1 MGSLFYDVQ
10 KEGCSFTAAVNTL
23 NVHISQKLC
32 QQTARLINSRFAGKY
47 MERYIDKF
55 LNYLKVEKNSS
66 VHTLINY
73 SVDLRELSEF
83 LTSKEIADID
93 VLDIRKFLV
102 SLRQKGFKKVT
113 IARKMAC
120 LRSFFKFLCREGHIK
135 SNPMIGLVGPKLEK
149 KLPIFL
155 SEDDMSKLLD
165 TPDIKEPMGLR
176 DKAILET
183 LYSTGLRVS
192 ELVSLNIENIDFISG
207 IIRVLGKGKKERLA
221 PIGDKAL
228 RVIKNYIQNRSKSA
242 GTSSRVLFLNKD
254 GRRLTD
260 RSIRNIIDKY
270 IKVAS
275 VRADISPHSLRHSF
289 ATHLLNRGAD
299 LRSVQELLG
308 HANLSTTT
316 IYTHLSTEKLKN
328 VYDKTHPRA

>member
-1 MGSLFYDVQ
+1 
-10 KEGCSFTAAVNTL
+10 
-23 NVHISQKLC
+23 
-32 QQTARLINSRFAGKY
+32 

-55 LNYLKVEKNSS
+55 LNYLKVEKDSS
-66 VHTLINY
+66 VHTLTNY
-73 SVDLRELSEF
+73 SIDLRDLSQF
-83 LTSKEIADID
+83 LEDRDLKNID

-102 SLRQKGFKKVT
+102 NLRQKGFKKVT

-120 LRSFFKFLCREGHIK
+120 LRSFFKFLCREGHLRT
-135 SNPMIGLVGPKLEK
+135 NPMIGLVGPKLEK

-155 SEDDMSKLLD
+155 GEDDVAKLLEA
-165 TPDIKEPMGLR
+165 PKEKDFPGLR
-176 DKAILET
+176 DKAMLET
-183 LYSTGLRVS
+183 LYSTGIRVG
-192 ELVSLNIENIDFISG
+192 ELVGLNIEDIDFISG
-207 IIRVLGKGKKERLA
+207 VVRVFGKGKKERFS

-228 RVIKNYIQNRSKSA
+228 RAIKNYLQKRNKLVATNNRA
-242 GTSSRVLFLNKD
+242 LFLNNKD
-254 GRRLTD
+254 RRRLTD
-260 RSIRNIIDKY
+260 RSVRNIIEKY
-270 IKVAS
+270 IKVTS
-275 VRADISPHSLRHSF
+275 LRSDISPHSLRHSF

>member
-1 MGSLFYDVQ
+1 
-10 KEGCSFTAAVNTL
+10 
-23 NVHISQKLC
+23 
-32 QQTARLINSRFAGKY
+32 

-73 SVDLRELSEF
+73 SVDLKELSLFIE
-83 LTSKEIADID
+83 SKEIKDID
-93 VLDIRKFLV
+93 VLDVRKFLV
-102 SLRQKGFKKVT
+102 NLRQKGFKKVT

-135 SNPMIGLVGPKLEK
+135 LNPMVGLVGPKLDK

-155 SEDDMSKLLD
+155 SEDDMTKLLD
-165 TPDIKEPMGLR
+165 APDISDLAGLR

-183 LYSTGLRVS
+183 LYSTGVRVS
-192 ELVSLNIENIDFISG
+192 ELVGLNVEHIDFISG
-207 IIRVLGKGKKERLA
+207 VIRVFGKGKKERLA

-228 RVIKNYIQNRSKSA
+228 RVIKSYLEKRSKDINLSN
-242 GTSSRVLFLNKD
+242 RVLFLNKD

-260 RSIRNIIDKY
+260 RSVRNIVDKH

-275 VRADISPHSLRHSF
+275 VRGDISPHSLRHSF

-308 HANLSTTT
+308 HANLATTT
-316 IYTHLSTEKLKN
+316 IYTHLSTEKLKS
-328 VYDKTHPRA
+328 VYDLTHPRA

>member
-1 MGSLFYDVQ
+1 
-10 KEGCSFTAAVNTL
+10 
-23 NVHISQKLC
+23 
-32 QQTARLINSRFAGKY
+32 

-73 SVDLRELSEF
+73 SVDLKELSAF
-83 LTSKEIADID
+83 IDSKELKNID
-93 VLDIRKFLV
+93 VFDIRKFLV

-120 LRSFFKFLCREGHIK
+120 LRSFFKFLCREGHLK
-135 SNPMIGLVGPKLEK
+135 LNPMVGLVGPKLDK

-165 TPDIKEPMGLR
+165 TPDIKDISGLR

-183 LYSTGLRVS
+183 LYSTGVRVS
-192 ELVSLNIENIDFISG
+192 ELVGLNVEHIDFISG
-207 IIRVLGKGKKERLA
+207 VIRVFGKGKKERLS
-221 PIGDKAL
+221 PIGDRAL
-228 RVIKNYIQNRSKSA
+228 RIIKSYLQKRGKEASDRI
-242 GTSSRVLFLNKD
+242 LFLNKD

-260 RSIRNIIDKY
+260 RSVRNIVDKY

-275 VRADISPHSLRHSF
+275 LRSDISPHSLRHSF

-308 HANLSTTT
+308 HVNLSTTT
-316 IYTHLSTEKLKN
+316 IYTHLSTEKLKS
-328 VYDKTHPRA
+328 VYDQTHPRA

>member
-1 MGSLFYDVQ
+1 
-10 KEGCSFTAAVNTL
+10 
-23 NVHISQKLC
+23 
-32 QQTARLINSRFAGKY
+32 

-73 SVDLRELSEF
+73 SVDLKELSLF
-83 LTSKEIADID
+83 IDTKELKDID
-93 VLDIRKFLV
+93 VLDVRKFLV

-135 SNPMIGLVGPKLEK
+135 LNPMVGLVGPKLEK

-155 SEDDMSKLLD
+155 SEDDMTKLLD
-165 TPDIKEPMGLR
+165 APDISDIAGLR

-183 LYSTGLRVS
+183 LYSTGVRVS
-192 ELVSLNIENIDFISG
+192 ELVGLNVEHIDFISG
-207 IIRVLGKGKKERLA
+207 VIRVFGKGKKERLA

-228 RVIKNYIQNRSKSA
+228 RVIKSYLQKRSKDANLSN
-242 GTSSRVLFLNKD
+242 RILFLNKD

-260 RSIRNIIDKY
+260 RSVRNIIDKH

-275 VRADISPHSLRHSF
+275 VRGDISPHSLRHSF

-308 HANLSTTT
+308 HANLATTT
-316 IYTHLSTEKLKN
+316 IYTHLSTEKLKS
-328 VYDKTHPRA
+328 VYDLTHPRA

>member
-1 MGSLFYDVQ
+1 
-10 KEGCSFTAAVNTL
+10 
-23 NVHISQKLC
+23 
-32 QQTARLINSRFAGKY
+32 

-55 LNYLKVEKNSS
+55 LDYLKVEKDAS

-73 SVDLRELSEF
+73 SVDLRDLSQF
-83 LTSKEIADID
+83 LNDREIKTVD
-93 VLDIRKFLV
+93 VFDVRKFLV
-102 SLRQKGFKKVT
+102 SLRQKGYKKVT

-120 LRSFFKFLCREGHIK
+120 LRSFFKFLTREGHLK
-135 SNPMIGLVGPKLEK
+135 SNPMVGLVGPKLEK
-149 KLPIFL
+149 KLPLFL
-155 SEDDMSKLLD
+155 GEDDIVKLLD
-165 TPDIKEPMGLR
+165 TPDIADPAGLR

-183 LYSTGLRVS
+183 LYSTGIRVS
-192 ELVSLNIENIDFISG
+192 ELVGLNVEYIDFIVG
-207 IIRVLGKGKKERLA
+207 IVRVYGKGKKERLA
-221 PIGDKAL
+221 PIGDRAL
-228 RVIKNYIQNRSKSA
+228 RAIKNYLKKRKKGVGISDRA
-242 GTSSRVLFLNKD
+242 VFLNKD

-260 RSIRNIIDKY
+260 RSIRNIVEKY

-275 VRADISPHSLRHSF
+275 IRTDISPHSLRHSF

-316 IYTHLSTEKLKN
+316 IYTHLSTERLKN

>member
-1 MGSLFYDVQ
+1 
-10 KEGCSFTAAVNTL
+10 
-23 NVHISQKLC
+23 
-32 QQTARLINSRFAGKY
+32 

-55 LNYLKVEKNSS
+55 LDYLKVEKDAS

-73 SVDLRELSEF
+73 SVDLRNFSQF
-83 LTSKEIADID
+83 LNDREIKTVD
-93 VLDIRKFLV
+93 VFDVRKFLV
-102 SLRQKGFKKVT
+102 SLRQKGYKKVT

-120 LRSFFKFLCREGHIK
+120 LRSFFKFLTREGHLK
-135 SNPMIGLVGPKLEK
+135 SNPMVGLVGPKLEK
-149 KLPIFL
+149 KLPLFL
-155 SEDDMSKLLD
+155 GEDDIVKLLD
-165 TPDIKEPMGLR
+165 TPDIADPAGLR

-183 LYSTGLRVS
+183 LYSTGIRVS
-192 ELVSLNIENIDFISG
+192 ELVGLNVEHIDFIVG
-207 IIRVLGKGKKERLA
+207 IVRVYGKGKKERLA
-221 PIGDKAL
+221 PIGDRAL
-228 RVIKNYIQNRSKSA
+228 RAIKNYLKKRKKGVGISDRA
-242 GTSSRVLFLNKD
+242 VFLNKD

-260 RSIRNIIDKY
+260 RSIRNIVEKY

-275 VRADISPHSLRHSF
+275 IRTDISPHSLRHSF

-316 IYTHLSTEKLKN
+316 IYTHLSTERLKN

>member
-1 MGSLFYDVQ
+1 
-10 KEGCSFTAAVNTL
+10 
-23 NVHISQKLC
+23 
-32 QQTARLINSRFAGKY
+32 

-73 SVDLRELSEF
+73 SVDLKELSSFTGSIE
-83 LTSKEIADID
+83 LKDID
-93 VLDIRKFLV
+93 VLEIRKFLV

-120 LRSFFKFLCREGHIK
+120 LRSFFKFLCREGHLK
-135 SNPMIGLVGPKLEK
+135 LNPMVGLVGPKLDK

-155 SEDDMSKLLD
+155 SEDDVSKLLD
-165 TPDIKEPMGLR
+165 TPDIKDIFGLR

-183 LYSTGLRVS
+183 LYSTGVRVS
-192 ELVSLNIENIDFISG
+192 ELVGLNVEHIDFISG
-207 IIRVLGKGKKERLA
+207 VIRVYGKGKKERLA
-221 PIGDKAL
+221 PIGDRAL
-228 RVIKNYIQNRSKSA
+228 RIIKSYLQKRGKDVSA
-242 GTSSRVLFLNKD
+242 RILFLNKD
-254 GRRLTD
+254 GWRLTD
-260 RSIRNIIDKY
+260 RSIRNIVDKY
-270 IKVAS
+270 IKVAC
-275 VRADISPHSLRHSF
+275 VRSDISPHSLRHSF

-316 IYTHLSTEKLKN
+316 IYTHLSTEKLKS
-328 VYDKTHPRA
+328 VYDQTHPRA

>member
-1 MGSLFYDVQ
+1 
-10 KEGCSFTAAVNTL
+10 
-23 NVHISQKLC
+23 
-32 QQTARLINSRFAGKY
+32 

-55 LNYLKVEKNSS
+55 LNYLKVEKDSS

-73 SVDLRELSEF
+73 SVDLKELSLF
-83 LTSKEIADID
+83 IDSKELKDID
-93 VLDIRKFLV
+93 VLDVRKFLV

-120 LRSFFKFLCREGHIK
+120 LRSFFKFLCREGHLK
-135 SNPMIGLVGPKLEK
+135 LNPMVGLVGPKLDK

-155 SEDDMSKLLD
+155 SEEDMSKLLD
-165 TPDIKEPMGLR
+165 SPDIKDIFGLR

-183 LYSTGLRVS
+183 LYSTGVRVS
-192 ELVSLNIENIDFISG
+192 ELVGLNIEHIDFISG
-207 IIRVLGKGKKERLA
+207 VIRVYGKGKKERLA
-221 PIGDKAL
+221 PIGDGAL
-228 RVIKNYIQNRSKSA
+228 RVIKSYLQKRGKD
-242 GTSSRVLFLNKD
+242 SSDRILFLNKD

-260 RSIRNIIDKY
+260 RSVRNIIDKY

-275 VRADISPHSLRHSF
+275 VRSDISPHSLRHSF

-316 IYTHLSTEKLKN
+316 IYTHLSTEKLKS
-328 VYDKTHPRA
+328 VYDQTHPRA